1 MANVAVEVAI
11 GAFGRAERPVHIDT
25 ESGIGWDMWTV
36 PNSLRETEPEI
47 NLQLLTFDPTI
58 DNPSS
63 HVPKWAPASAQTT
76 SGDQGGEHDA

>member
-1 MANVAVEVAI
+1 
-11 GAFGRAERPVHIDT
+11 
-25 ESGIGWDMWTV
+25 MWTV

-76 SGDQGGEHDA
+76 SGDQDGGHDA